1 VRQVVFLTRPG
12 CHLCEDVLP
21 RVQRVSRLLRRQLV
35 VRDITDDP
43 GLEELYHDRIP
54 VLVDGRGRLLAEG
67 PLGLGAVLRAV
78 VRS

>member
-1 VRQVVFLTRPG
+1 
-12 CHLCEDVLP
+12 
-21 RVQRVSRLLRRQLV
+21 LLRRQLV
-35 VRDITDDP
+35 VRGITDDP